1 MPQVD
6 RAKALSYNTGMMKH
20 NQEQQMSWNKEGQ
33 RVAGV
38 YLNAYTVQ
46 GLVTES
52 RVKYGG
58 KVQHTVQLDQPLQIF
73 GRTAE
78 VLLLDEQELFAV

>member
-1 MPQVD
+1 M
-6 RAKALSYNTGMMKH
+6 
-20 NQEQQMSWNKEGQ
+20 WNKEGQ

-38 YLNAYTVQ
+38 YLGAYTVS

-58 KVQHTVQLDQPLQIF
+58 RVQHTVKLDQPMVVF
-73 GRTAE
+73 GRTAD
-78 VLLLDEQELFAV
+78 VLLLDDHELFQSELIDISVF